1 MRTVPTRVGPPLL
14 CLHARP
20 DASRTVCVFLAS
32 VICVLCVFCCVLRL
46 SFWRVDRVAL
56 EPVMVSVCEV
66 RVGDRN
72 RGASV
77 HMFFKAGASASP
89 KVTLKP

>member
-1 MRTVPTRVGPPLL
+1 M
-14 CLHARP
+14 
-20 DASRTVCVFLAS
+20 
-32 VICVLCVFCCVLRL
+32 
-46 SFWRVDRVAL
+46 DRVAL
-56 EPVMVSVCEV
+56 EPVMVSVCEM

-89 KVTLKP
+89 KVTLKHPKVER

>member
-1 MRTVPTRVGPPLL
+1 M
-14 CLHARP
+14 
-20 DASRTVCVFLAS
+20 
-32 VICVLCVFCCVLRL
+32 
-46 SFWRVDRVAL
+46 DRVAL
-56 EPVMVSVCEV
+56 ESVMVSVCEV